1 MCHALTLLT
10 VKHISLLFISYTGF
24 IRLMEDDKTIKLPM
38 IIGHGFELFSQSI
51 PLIMI
56 QFLNNNFLQKFEKP
70 LDSSNLNLSV
80 LNFVDLIIELILV

>member
-1 MCHALTLLT
+1 MMLLT
-10 VKHISLLFISYTGF
+10 FKHISLLFISYTGF

-56 QFLNNNFLQKFEKP
+56 QFLNNNFLNKYEKP
-70 LDSSNLNLSV
+70 LDSSNV
-80 LNFVDLIIELILV
+80 